1 MTEIERIREA
11 LQKDSIFSRQAKRVM
26 QAASTVATPQEEGAR
41 VEPDTDKCSEA

>member
-26 QAASTVATPQEEGAR
+26 QAASVATPQEEGAR